1 MLHACYNLL
10 QALIMEKALELE
22 RLKITLNS
30 LQKTE
35 IEQQEIIDNLQN
47 Y

>member
-1 MLHACYNLL
+1 
-10 QALIMEKALELE
+10 MEKALELE
-22 RLKITLNS
+22 RLKITHNS

-35 IEQQEIIDNLQN
+35 IEQQEIIDNLQH